1 VRQLIEKGGNEFRIL
16 RDLSPNE
23 LSSFVPERIV
33 EGILRVREGRV
44 AIKPGYDGMY
54 GEVSI
59 FDNETDRRRIITT
72 GRTRSH

>member
-1 VRQLIEKGGNEFRIL
+1 
-16 RDLSPNE
+16 
-23 LSSFVPERIV
+23 V